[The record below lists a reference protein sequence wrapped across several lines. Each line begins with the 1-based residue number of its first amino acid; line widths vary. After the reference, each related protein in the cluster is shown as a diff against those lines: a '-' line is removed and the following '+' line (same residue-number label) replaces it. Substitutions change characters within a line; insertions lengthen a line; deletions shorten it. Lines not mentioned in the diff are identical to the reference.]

1 MPLGQ
6 PLWAVA
12 RWVENALGR
21 RWVWCV
27 GFFFP
32 VAAAWFV
39 VGGGIIRRGRGAAG
53 GGLFTGGACVCVG
66 GSLFD
71 IRVREIVACWVRI
84 FANFGHMKRPN
95 VE

>member
-1 MPLGQ
+1 M
-6 PLWAVA
+6 
-12 RWVENALGR
+12 
-21 RWVWCV
+21 
-27 GFFFP
+27 
-32 VAAAWFV
+32 